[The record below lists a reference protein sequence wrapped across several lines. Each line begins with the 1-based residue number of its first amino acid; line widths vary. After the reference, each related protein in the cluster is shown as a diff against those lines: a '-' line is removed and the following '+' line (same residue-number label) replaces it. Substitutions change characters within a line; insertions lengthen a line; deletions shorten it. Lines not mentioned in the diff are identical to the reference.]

1 MVESREAKEDWLA
14 KLERIVLRSDP
25 IRDQLVQDF
34 ITLYINPL
42 LEAEFAR
49 RKEAG
54 VPQTDVEIR
63 RVLIKL
69 HPKGHHPIVEFN
81 DEIGLEAVVSTT
93 PGSSFSQP
101 GEPVYISQIREVLR
115 INPPAIEGIVVPYL
129 YMHYMGTG
137 YLIIY
142 NLTTVKGTQDKGVS
156 DLTSEQALT
165 AVYQFMMQEE
175 VTRQAA
181 NLEALRKV
189 GLWPVPSLTPY
200 PLNRIIAQINN
211 NDYNNY

>member
-1 MVESREAKEDWLA
+1 MAKSGEAKEDWLA
-14 KLERIVLRSDP
+14 KLERMVLQSDP
-25 IRDQLVQDF
+25 IKDQLVQDF

-63 RVLIKL
+63 RVLIKFR
-69 HPKGHHPIVEFN
+69 PEGHHPIVEFN
-81 DEIGLEAVVSTT
+81 DEIGFEAVVRAT
-93 PGSSFSQP
+93 PESSLSQP

-115 INPPAIEGIVVPYL
+115 INPPAIEGTVVPYL

-142 NLTTVKGTQDKGVS
+142 NLTAVKGTRMK
-156 DLTSEQALT
+156 A
-165 AVYQFMMQEE
+165 
-175 VTRQAA
+175 
-181 NLEALRKV
+181 
-189 GLWPVPSLTPY
+189 
-200 PLNRIIAQINN
+200 PLV
-211 NDYNNY
+211 